1 MIERKSERER
11 ATRERKRRRESID
24 NIVCEVQQRT
34 TGTINGIVDETFN
47 TGNRDEDGNGD
58 NNDTDVDM
66 EVDA

>member
-47 TGNRDEDGNGD
+47 TGNRDEDGDGD
-58 NNDTDVDM
+58 DNDIVVAMFLD
-66 EVDA
+66 E